1 MANIRSCYNTAQI
14 LMLQCRILD
23 TTTKPIITKQKLF
36 TLHFSPFTRLCFCCL
51 SEVHTCIFSFK
62 KDEQVQFF
70 VLMMVVGIA
79 SPPPSFL
86 YLNLS
91 HPPHLSQWWGPRW
104 GKALSKTLHF
114 HWNRNL
120 FSKSGKQA
128 QCKLFGNIPVEAYEK
143 FDGSGEQR

>member
-79 SPPPSFL
+79 SLPPSFL

-91 HPPHLSQWWGPRW
+91 HPPIYLNDEGQGGAKHLARHFTFTETGICSPNQV
-104 GKALSKTLHF
+104 SKHNASFLVTSL
-114 HWNRNL
+114 
-120 FSKSGKQA
+120 
-128 QCKLFGNIPVEAYEK
+128 
-143 FDGSGEQR
+143 